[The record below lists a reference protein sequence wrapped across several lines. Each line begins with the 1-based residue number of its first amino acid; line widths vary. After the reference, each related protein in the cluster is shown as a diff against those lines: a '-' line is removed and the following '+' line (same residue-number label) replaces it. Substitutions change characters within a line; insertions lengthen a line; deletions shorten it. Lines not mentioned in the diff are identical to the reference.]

1 MRFKFDLKKSSRLR
15 KNPRRAI
22 GFEEVQEIWT
32 HPYYLDC
39 RSDVPEQFR
48 AIGWVKGELYSV
60 IFEVREDAEGEYHH
74 LITLWKATKEE
85 QKLMTKT
92 LKRKKP
98 VSADSI
104 GKRAERGEDV
114 SRYFTNAGRMMPPV
128 QRVNV
133 DFAQDMLNEL
143 DVAARELNVSRQA
156 VIKIFV
162 RQALNQHYMAQKAK
176 EDKAAMKRA

>member
-1 MRFKFDLKKSSRLR
+1 
-15 KNPRRAI
+15 
-22 GFEEVQEIWT
+22 
-32 HPYYLDC
+32 
-39 RSDVPEQFR
+39 
-48 AIGWVKGELYSV
+48 
-60 IFEVREDAEGEYHH
+60 
-74 LITLWKATKEE
+74 
-85 QKLMTKT
+85 MTKT
-92 LKRKKP
+92 IKRKKP